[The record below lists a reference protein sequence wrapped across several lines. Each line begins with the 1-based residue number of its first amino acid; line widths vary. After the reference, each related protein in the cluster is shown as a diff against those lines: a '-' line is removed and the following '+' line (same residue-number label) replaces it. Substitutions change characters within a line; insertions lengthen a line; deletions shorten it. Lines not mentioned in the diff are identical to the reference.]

1 MDEKIGGRRAVAR
14 PVAIGGVALLAMAGG
29 ASAAYAA
36 THHSAS
42 VPARVAA
49 STNTPTPPTLK
60 MGRDGHK
67 WRLRGILPALGIAPF
82 GDMLHGQVVV
92 AKQGGGYETMDVQ
105 RGSVTAVSSSSI
117 TVKSSDGFSA
127 TYAVTS
133 STNVIAESAGI
144 GSVKVGDKVMVSA
157 VVSGKTANAVVVADA
172 SAIRA
177 GRAQFKPAAFPGPAA
192 QQPPS
197 APNS

>member
-1 MDEKIGGRRAVAR
+1 M
-14 PVAIGGVALLAMAGG
+14 
-29 ASAAYAA
+29 
-36 THHSAS
+36 
-42 VPARVAA
+42 
-49 STNTPTPPTLK
+49 
-60 MGRDGHK
+60 
-67 WRLRGILPALGIAPF
+67 WRLRGILPALGIGPF

-127 TYAVTS
+127 TYVVTS

-144 GSVKVGDKVMVSA
+144 GSVKVGDTVMVSA
-157 VVSGKTANAVVVADA
+157 VVNGKTANAVVVADA

-177 GRAQFKPAAFPGPAA
+177 GRAQFKSAAFPARAA
-192 QQPPS
+192 QLPPS